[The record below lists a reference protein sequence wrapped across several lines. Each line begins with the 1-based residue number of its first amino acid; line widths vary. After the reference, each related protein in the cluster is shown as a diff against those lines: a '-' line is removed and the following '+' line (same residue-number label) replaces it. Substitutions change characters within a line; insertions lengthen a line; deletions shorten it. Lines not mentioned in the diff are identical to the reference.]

1 MFRKVSFLALVIALA
16 LTAVGMGTPAV
27 KAADPLKI
35 GLLSDQTGALQQY
48 GKELERGFLLGLEYM
63 TEGKLEVAG
72 RAIEVIIKDTANK
85 PEVGASLAR
94 ELVEKD
100 GAEVLVGSPSSG
112 VTLQLMQAA
121 VDQDVILMAGP
132 AASPAITSTGF
143 NLNTFRAC
151 RNAAQDYM
159 ALSTVLKDL
168 KLSKVIIFAAD
179 YEFGRSSATA
189 AEAAYKALGLEVLPS
204 IFAPLETTDFT
215 PYIQQILDSG
225 ADALQPIWA
234 GDVVTMNK
242 QFVELKVQDKLT
254 IIQAMNSNPIMKAGT
269 TPDIVAAQP
278 IGYIVYHYT
287 LPKTEV
293 NDALVKMH
301 TEKYEGEFPDLFT
314 ECGFATAQ
322 ALVNALEAS
331 EGDTTPEKLGAALEG
346 LTWEGPRGTYTLRA
360 ADHQALMP
368 MYIVRLTNI
377 DDPEFKFYDLVA
389 EIPTEQVTP
398 LCALPEAFKD
408 RCETMK

>member
-16 LTAVGMGTPAV
+16 LTAVGMGTPAA

-72 RAIEVIIKDTANK
+72 RTIEVIIKDTANK

-151 RNAAQDYM
+151 RNSAQDYM

-179 YEFGRSSATA
+179 YEFGRSSAAA

-242 QFVELKVQDKLT
+242 QFVELKVQDKTDHHSGHEL
-254 IIQAMNSNPIMKAGT
+254 QS
-269 TPDIVAAQP
+269 D
-278 IGYIVYHYT
+278 
-287 LPKTEV
+287 
-293 NDALVKMH
+293 
-301 TEKYEGEFPDLFT
+301 YEGRRHP
-314 ECGFATAQ
+314 
-322 ALVNALEAS
+322 
-331 EGDTTPEKLGAALEG
+331 
-346 LTWEGPRGTYTLRA
+346 
-360 ADHQALMP
+360 
-368 MYIVRLTNI
+368 
-377 DDPEFKFYDLVA
+377 
-389 EIPTEQVTP
+389 
-398 LCALPEAFKD
+398 
-408 RCETMK
+408 